1 MLYSGYTALEISPF
15 EFNFKERS
23 MSLDDLDLKI
33 DSDLLMY
40 ALAGLL
46 FLWLFF
52 RIFKRAEKPRVQ
64 PQVSS
69 KSASWNDS
77 GYSR

>member
-1 MLYSGYTALEISPF
+1 MLLD
-15 EFNFKERS
+15 NFDLN
-23 MSLDDLDLKI
+23 LDN
-33 DSDLLMY
+33 DLLMY
-40 ALAGLL
+40 AVIGLL
-46 FLWLFF
+46 ILWLFF
-52 RIFKRAEKPRVQ
+52 RIFKRAEKPRVR

>member
-1 MLYSGYTALEISPF
+1 
-15 EFNFKERS
+15 
-23 MSLDDLDLKI
+23 MSLDDLNLNI
-33 DSDLLMY
+33 DNDVLMY

-46 FLWLFF
+46 FLWLLF
-52 RIFKRAEKPRVQ
+52 RIFKRTEKPRVR